1 VKHTQK
7 HTWNKNTLKKTIHA
21 YHSTLTEPIAW
32 ARPRNN
38 TKKLRKQK
46 HITYSSRL
54 ENVLKRETMKQ
65 NTTKK
70 TKKKLDNNKI
80 KKKELKVMS

>member
-1 VKHTQK
+1 MGT
-7 HTWNKNTLKKTIHA
+7 T
-21 YHSTLTEPIAW
+21 
-32 ARPRNN
+32 RNN

-46 HITYSSRL
+46 HITYSSIL

-70 TKKKLDNNKI
+70 QKKLDNNKI
-80 KKKELKVMS
+80 KKKELKVMSLVIPMWHPAI